1 MANRDD
7 GELVRE
13 AKAGDF
19 AAFEQLV
26 SRHERRLY
34 ALAWHVTRNHHDAQ
48 DTVQNALVAAVEH
61 LDRFRE
67 DASFKTWITRITVNH
82 ALKLLRRR
90 RGRPVADAEDED
102 GAETL
107 PPQFIADW
115 RDDPQAALDRRELRQ
130 VLEEGIQQL
139 PEGQRLV
146 FVLRDIEGLS
156 VAETAET
163 LDISAA
169 NVKVR
174 LLRARLALR
183 EHLTRRFGDEAT
195 RREPRHAGHDH
206 DQLLEGLISPPTDAP
221 DDGAER

>member
-1 MANRDD
+1 MQEAV
-7 GELVRE
+7 LVER
-13 AKAGDF
+13 ARAGDF
-19 AAFEQLV
+19 DAFEQLV
-26 SRHERRLY
+26 GRHERRLY

-48 DTVQNALVAAVEH
+48 DTVQNALMAAVEH
-61 LDRFRE
+61 LEAFRE
-67 DASFKTWITRITVNH
+67 DASFKTWITRITVNQ

-90 RGRPVADAEDED
+90 RGRRLADPAEDED
-102 GAETL
+102 GAGIL

-130 VLEEGIQQL
+130 VLEEGIEQL

-146 FVLRDIEGLS
+146 FVLRDIEDLS

-163 LDISAA
+163 LGISAA

-195 RREPRHAGHDH
+195 RREPGHAGHDH
-206 DQLLEGLISPPTDAP
+206 DQLLEKLRTRATDP
-221 DDGAER
+221 SDDGAEP